1 VLANLSAKDDKK
13 HKEAIVWFLNQLHD
27 NISGSHSTPKSKLM
41 SLLMLR
47 ELTEK
52 SVRSERKEDKNSKLF
67 SLLLSHKMLKHFAW
81 LCETVDPYKPVNE
94 KGKSFFPN
102 DSMVGN
108 DFIRLIL

>member
-1 VLANLSAKDDKK
+1 
-13 HKEAIVWFLNQLHD
+13 
-27 NISGSHSTPKSKLM
+27 
-41 SLLMLR
+41 MLR

-67 SLLLSHKMLKHFAW
+67 SLILSHKMLKHFVW
-81 LCETVDPYKPVNE
+81 LCETVDPYKPIND

-108 DFIRLIL
+108 DFIRLILELIKFWAARYSITKNR